1 MVLSQ
6 KTYHVLEDIKF
17 FFTDSGA
24 PPNLKDYTTL
34 IAIHGFGVPGATFE
48 AIQSHAHTY
57 NLRIISLNRRDYAG
71 SSPVSDEELA
81 ALGGKDESRA
91 REFFDNMGLHL
102 ALFIKKFVE
111 EEGIPPILESENGRG
126 RGGIAVMGWS
136 LGSMTAIAPF
146 GNPGIM
152 SDAVYQVLVKYVQGL
167 ILYDPAFSALGLSP
181 PSNVNAA
188 KLYSPGADP
197 SVKGPAD
204 AYKAFIEWVS
214 SHFQY
219 TWQDGLPTPESI
231 EEAGSLKRTES
242 SVADSWTESDF
253 EKYTDPKST
262 TRADAAIFAW
272 SGIVKE
278 MAQKALFDEKTASSF
293 FPKLSITLLYAP
305 HSIWM
310 CLFAYMETKRL
321 YEEHTGRDEAIRPI
335 KFIGLDEGDHFAH
348 FTQPEQF
355 LQTIKSVVA

>member
-6 KTYHVLEDIKF
+6 KSYHVLDDTKL

-24 PPNLKDYTTL
+24 PPNSTDYTTL

-48 AIQSHAHTY
+48 AIQAHAHPF
-57 NLRIISLNRRDYAG
+57 NLRVIALNRRDYAG
-71 SSPVSDEELA
+71 SSPVSDEELE
-81 ALGGKDESRA
+81 ALEGKDESRA

-102 ALFIKKFVE
+102 ALFIKKFIE
-111 EEGIPPILESENGRG
+111 EEGIPAILESENGRG

-136 LGSMTAIAPF
+136 LGTMTAVAPF
-146 GNPGIM
+146 GNPDIM
-152 SDAVYQVLVKYVQGL
+152 REDVYQVLVKYVQGL
-167 ILYDPAFSALGLSP
+167 ILYDPACSALGLWP

-188 KLYSPGADP
+188 KLYFPGADP
-197 SVKGPAD
+197 GVKGLV
-204 AYKAFIEWVS
+204 AYKAFIEWVG
-214 SHFQY
+214 SHYQY
-219 TWQDGLPTPESI
+219 TWKDGLPTPESI
-231 EEAGSLKRTES
+231 EEAGSLKRTQT

-253 EKYTDPKST
+253 EKYTDPKPT
-262 TRADAAIFAW
+262 TRADAAIFPW

-293 FPKLSITLLYAP
+293 FPKLSITFLYAP

-310 CLFAYMETKRL
+310 CLFGYTETKRL
-321 YEEHTGRDEAIRPI
+321 YEEHTGRNEAIRPI
-335 KFIGLDEGDHFAH
+335 KFIELNEGDHFAH

-355 LQTIKSVVA
+355 LQTIKPVVT